1 MYVCVLNSIR
11 WRNKMENLRFT
22 KNHEWVRVEGNKG
35 TVGISDYAQHAMGD
49 VVFVELPELD
59 AVFKQDDNI
68 ATIESVKAVSDV
80 YSPIS
85 GKVVEVNTDLE
96 DEPAAIN
103 EDPYKKGW
111 VFTLE
116 LEDASQLD
124 SLMSSSEYE
133 EFIKK

>member
-1 MYVCVLNSIR
+1 
-11 WRNKMENLRFT
+11 
-22 KNHEWVRVEGNKG
+22 
-35 TVGISDYAQHAMGD
+35 MGD

-103 EDPYKKGW
+103 EDPYNKGW
-111 VFTLE
+111 VFALE